1 MAETKD
7 WQRNRSMWVRVLER
21 KTGQSLEVWN
31 RRIRRGGFADER
43 SLKAW
48 LGRQGIDGYAETL
61 LIMERFGYPDFL
73 RASAQEL
80 IDGQYEKCP
89 HLRPIYD
96 AIIAVADTLG
106 PVAVQARKTYVSLV
120 SPRRTFARVQAVS
133 GKRVDLGLRLDGETP
148 GGRLLPSTNHET
160 MTLKLSLTAPQDL
173 DAEARDWMRKAYAWN
188 SGDEA

>member
-1 MAETKD
+1 MMQTRD
-7 WQRNRSMWVRVLER
+7 WQRNRSMWVRVLEK
-21 KTGQSLEVWN
+21 KTGQGIDAWN
-31 RRIRRGGFADER
+31 RRIRREGFADER

-80 IDGQYEKCP
+80 IDAQYAKCP
-89 HLRPIYD
+89 QLRPIYD
-96 AIIAVADTLG
+96 AIVEAADALG

-133 GKRVDLGLRLDGETP
+133 GKRVDLGLRLEGETP
-148 GGRLLPSTNHET
+148 GGRLLPSTIHET
-160 MTLKLSLTAPQDL
+160 MTLKLSLTAPRDL
-173 DAEARDWMRKAYAWN
+173 DTEARDWMRKAYARN
-188 SGDEA
+188 S